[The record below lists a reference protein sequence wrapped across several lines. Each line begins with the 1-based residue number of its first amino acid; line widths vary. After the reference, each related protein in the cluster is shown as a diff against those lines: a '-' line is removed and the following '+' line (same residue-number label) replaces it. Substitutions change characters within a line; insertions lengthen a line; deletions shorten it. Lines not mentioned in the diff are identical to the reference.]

1 MGLVYRQV
9 RAARV
14 KPAAQVM
21 ALGKVI
27 DCSAAGRRRNPH
39 AGATDVSGGVG
50 CTAAAVAVALLSVSS
65 CVSECVCV
73 CMHACMRGVSVSAH
87 ASACGPAS
95 ACHIRFSYSRRA
107 QRCSSSRTRAFSA
120 ANTLS
125 LLAAADT
132 ASSAILD
139 KLCVCVCVRARA
151 CIYARTDA
159 HAHKHTYTWP
169 PQRPW
174 TSSASCQLPSPS

>member
-1 MGLVYRQV
+1 M
-9 RAARV
+9 
-14 KPAAQVM
+14 
-21 ALGKVI
+21 
-27 DCSAAGRRRNPH
+27 
-39 AGATDVSGGVG
+39 
-50 CTAAAVAVALLSVSS
+50 
-65 CVSECVCV
+65 
-73 CMHACMRGVSVSAH
+73 SAH

-139 KLCVCVCVRARA
+139 KLCVCVCVCARARVYICTHGRTCTQTHIHMA
-151 CIYARTDA
+151 ASATVDKLCILSTALAIMKNMRSPSLSRSLSAVTDTA
-159 HAHKHTYTWP
+159 TDKDTA
-169 PQRPW
+169 
-174 TSSASCQLPSPS
+174 ASCLQLPSRSHALSRRRPCSALHCTCTYMYICTDIWI